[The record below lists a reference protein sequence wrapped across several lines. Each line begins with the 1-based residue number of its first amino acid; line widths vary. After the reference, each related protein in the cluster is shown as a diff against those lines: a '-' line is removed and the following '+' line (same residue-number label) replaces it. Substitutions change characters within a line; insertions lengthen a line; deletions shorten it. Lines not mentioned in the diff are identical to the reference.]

1 MGGRAARRGVGV
13 GNVPARAGVRGGC
26 TRVSL
31 WFEERGG
38 GRGTKGSKK
47 SSGKIEQ
54 RYPCPRLIIVA

>member
-38 GRGTKGSKK
+38 GAERRGVKRAV
-47 SSGKIEQ
+47 E
-54 RYPCPRLIIVA
+54 RLNKDTPVHF